1 METTSPTICES
12 CGKVCTNLKEITD
25 PSSSSQEVKLK
36 HLQSE
41 SQPAANTTH
50 SCMCKFAAASS
61 SLAVD
66 NEDIKNVVHEVLNSV
81 INQIAECEDS
91 HLREKIA
98 KSEATPMLVQDSLV
112 CRDMHSVSP
121 VSEDSGIGCS
131 LGHADEGK
139 TEDSELADNSVRSHD
154 NQLNDSA
161 VMQASGDRVEHDE
174 TRSAQA
180 QAEHS
185 EESEMNIVRELDHPQ
200 SASLFAAFSSNVKY
214 WLGQGNY
221 GKNGNALHSSS
232 LSF

>member
-1 METTSPTICES
+1 M
-12 CGKVCTNLKEITD
+12 
-25 PSSSSQEVKLK
+25 SSSQEVKLK
-36 HLQSE
+36 HLKSE
-41 SQPAANTTH
+41 SQPANTTH

-61 SLAVD
+61 SPAVD

-98 KSEATPMLVQDSLV
+98 KSEATAMLVQDSLV

-139 TEDSELADNSVRSHD
+139 TEDSELADHSVRSHD

-161 VMQASGDRVEHDE
+161 VTQASGDRVEHDE